1 MTIETMGIMLLF
13 GCPFAIFLGHAIDR
27 LRARCSRLELRCDEL
42 LGMRENQMKL
52 NDTIL
57 GALEDS
63 IKRAENIESEI
74 KRLSNDIH

>member
-1 MTIETMGIMLLF
+1 MGIETMGIMLLF
-13 GCPFAIFLGHAIDR
+13 GCPLAIFLAHGIDR
-27 LRARCSRLELRCDEL
+27 LGDRCSRLESRCNEL